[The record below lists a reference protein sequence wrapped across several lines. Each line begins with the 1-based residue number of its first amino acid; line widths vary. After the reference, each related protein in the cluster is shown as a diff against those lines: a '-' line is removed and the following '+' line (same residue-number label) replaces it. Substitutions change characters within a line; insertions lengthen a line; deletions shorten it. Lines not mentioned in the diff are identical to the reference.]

1 MKISIVDLM
10 YYYYGED
17 YVNLNLQGKHFPCKH
32 GTPKKITKKH
42 RILKISGLIA
52 ACFICIFSVTIAL
65 TLSLWTQANGG
76 QNTHQEG
83 GAKTSWES
91 SISQSLSADAD
102 ITSNTQSVSSS
113 IEDQKSSYDEAVCI
127 LSSKQADAVLSVSN
141 EHIEDFKIDTPYPV
155 TIKDFDE
162 EITLDFG
169 TAIYSYY
176 DNTQHTYGYDGL
188 IWQIIAK
195 PISELDQFYEFDWD
209 ELCYTINVRLLG
221 YDENYFYQLVCLGML
236 TKKDHQYDSENITS
250 LQSYYEHTEYGII
263 VIEDFIEQNKLKTRD
278 NVIEWKS
285 WYIRE
290 IMGPIKKC
298 ISEKLS

>member
-17 YVNLNLQGKHFPCKH
+17 YVNLDFPGKHFPCNNGLRKNF
-32 GTPKKITKKH
+32 TKKH
-42 RILKISGLIA
+42 HTLKISGLIA

-65 TLSLWTQANGG
+65 TYSLWTQASGG
-76 QNTHQEG
+76 QNAHQED
-83 GAKTSWES
+83 GAETSWES
-91 SISQSLSADAD
+91 SISQSLSPDAD
-102 ITSNTQSVSSS
+102 TTSNTQSVLSS
-113 IEDQKSSYDEAVCI
+113 IEDQKSSNDEAVCI
-127 LSSKQADAVLSVSN
+127 LSSKQADAVLSISK

-162 EITLDFG
+162 EITLGFE

-209 ELCYTINVRLLG
+209 ELCYTINVRFLG

-236 TKKDHQYDSENITS
+236 FKKDHQYDSENITS
-250 LQSYYEHTEYGII
+250 LQSYYEHMEYGIL
-263 VIEDFIEQNKLKTRD
+263 VIEDFIERNSLKTRD